1 MHQARERLLIL
12 IEQQALSVYDAAIK
26 ESLPIMRRQ
35 YGEGFAGAGLKA
47 AARDA
52 KT

>member
-1 MHQARERLLIL
+1 MHQVRERLLIL

-26 ESLPIMRRQ
+26 ESLPIVRRQ
-35 YGEGFAGAGLKA
+35 HREGFANASLRA